1 MLPGLTRRKLQQLL
15 LCGVSHQHREYFV
28 TRLINNLNSNEHMSL
43 TFVAVPVSLHIK
55 MVMNMIMVM
64 QQISGREVDVQR

>member
-1 MLPGLTRRKLQQLL
+1 M
-15 LCGVSHQHREYFV
+15 

-64 QQISGREVDVQR
+64 LPDAAFGLAE